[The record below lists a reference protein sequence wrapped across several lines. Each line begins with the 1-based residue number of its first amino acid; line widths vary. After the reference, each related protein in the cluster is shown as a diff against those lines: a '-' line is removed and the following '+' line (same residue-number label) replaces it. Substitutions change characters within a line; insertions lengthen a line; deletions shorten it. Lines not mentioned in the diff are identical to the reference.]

1 MKYYITLFI
10 LKDGKRTHMG
20 GVPDKFL
27 CTVLTQGEP
36 NKVTLNVKPVQ

>member
-36 NKVTLNVKPVQ
+36 NKVTLNIKQVQ